1 MINKIIIFLLLALF
15 LNSCQEFK
23 NQEINNF
30 SFEKPISN
38 IGNNELANLYFE
50 NDTIKVKVFKTQ
62 EYISIHCKN
71 GKRLYRKKKFRLYGL
86 KNSND
91 LELAQSIIT
100 FNEDLKSNHLIGAY
114 SKLITIENKDYL
126 FQEEIGKRLIE
137 SNSKREGVIFKIEI
151 NDSLTLSTTKG
162 ENITPKY
169 VNSVKELV
177 KTERLNN
184 KYFNEIDWIK
194 FKDLS
199 KKYFK
204 NLNPNYYYLN
214 PVTFLLEPIFSG
226 IKVAVLP
233 TQDPEIYSTE
243 ITLDFLNYFKYS
255 EDSNSIFLKKKNTT
269 LAKKIIIPK
278 GLKVILKAGETIDLT
293 SSSSILSYSSFN
305 INGEIGKMVKVIS
318 SDSTGEGIHIL
329 QNKDSSKINYL
340 DFSNQ
345 SSLYDTLKYNH
356 QSLPSAFTVYGG
368 KVTIENSDFSNLK
381 SEDAINLFRCE
392 YKIENIKIENTFSDA
407 FDADFCL
414 GFMKNCSFINC
425 GNDGVDI
432 SGGILEISESDFLNI
447 KDKAISAGEESKL
460 KANKCMIQNSSM
472 GIISKDFSVV
482 ESIENKLLDCEI
494 GYCAFQK
501 KGEFGP
507 AEIFSTDDEI
517 SNCSVNNLIEYNSNL
532 TFNGEKI
539 RVFQNNVIDY
549 LYGKKYGKATF
560 KKN

>member
-1 MINKIIIFLLLALF
+1 MINKIISILLLALF
-15 LNSCQEFK
+15 LNSCQENK
-23 NQEINNF
+23 NQEINTF

-38 IGNNELANLYFE
+38 IENNELVNLYFE
-50 NDTIKVKVFKTQ
+50 SDTIKVKIFKSQ
-62 EYISIHCKN
+62 EYISIQCKN
-71 GKRLYRKKKFRLYGL
+71 GKRLYRKKKFRLYAL
-86 KNSND
+86 ENSND
-91 LELAQSIIT
+91 LLLARSIIA
-100 FNEDLKSNHLIGAY
+100 FNEDFKSKHLIGVY
-114 SKLITIENKDYL
+114 SKLISIENKDYL

-137 SNSKREGVIFKIEI
+137 SNSKREGVILKIEI
-151 NDSLTLSTTKG
+151 TDSVIVGTTKG
-162 ENITPKY
+162 ENIHPKFT
-169 VNSVKELV
+169 NSVIELV
-177 KTERLNN
+177 KSEKLNN
-184 KYFNEIDWIK
+184 KYFNVLDWKK

-214 PVTFLLEPIFSG
+214 PVTFQLEPIFSG
-226 IKVAVLP
+226 MLVDVLP
-233 TQDPEIYSTE
+233 SQNPKIYNHLTS
-243 ITLDFLNYFKYS
+243 LNFLNYFKYS
-255 EDSNSIFLKKKNTT
+255 EDSNSIFLKNKNTIIN
-269 LAKKIIIPK
+269 KKIMIPK
-278 GLKVILKAGETIDLT
+278 GLIVILKAGETIDLIN
-293 SSSSILSYSSFN
+293 SSSILSYSAFN
-305 INGEIGKMVKVIS
+305 INGEVGKMVKVIS
-318 SDSTGEGIHIL
+318 SDSSGQGIHII
-329 QNKDSSKINYL
+329 QNNDSSKINYL

-345 SSLYDTLKYNH
+345 LSLHDTLKSNH

-368 KVTIENSDFSNLK
+368 KVSIGNSVFTKLK

-392 YKIENIKIENTFSDA
+392 FKIENIKIKNTFSDA
-407 FDADFCL
+407 FDADFCS

-432 SGGILEISESDFLNI
+432 SGGRLEISDSEFLNI

-460 KANKCMIQNSSM
+460 KASKCRVQNSSM
-472 GIISKDFSVV
+472 GIISKDLSVV

-507 AEIFSTDDEI
+507 AEIFSIDDEI
-517 SNCSVNNLIEYNSNL
+517 SNCSVNHLIEYNSNL

-549 LYGKKYGKATF
+549 LYGKKYGKATL

>member
-1 MINKIIIFLLLALF
+1 MINKIVTFLLIALF
-15 LNSCQEFK
+15 LNSCQENK

-30 SFEKPISN
+30 SFEKPILN
-38 IGNNELANLYFE
+38 IENNELVNLYFE
-50 NDTIKVKVFKTQ
+50 SDTIKVKVFKNKK
-62 EYISIHCKN
+62 YISIHCKN
-71 GKRLYRKKKFRLYGL
+71 GKRLYSKKKFRLYGL
-86 KNSND
+86 KNNND
-91 LELAQSIIT
+91 LELARSIIS
-100 FNEDLKSNHLIGAY
+100 FNEDLKSNDLIGVY

-137 SNSKREGVIFKIEI
+137 SNSKREGVIFKIKI
-151 NDSLTLSTTKG
+151 NDSLTVGTTKS
-162 ENITPKY
+162 ENIHPKF
-169 VNSVKELV
+169 VKSVKELV

-214 PVTFLLEPIFSG
+214 PVTFRLEPIFSG
-226 IKVAVLP
+226 TKVAVLP
-233 TQDPEIYSTE
+233 TQDPEIYNPE
-243 ITLDFLNYFKYS
+243 IPLEYLKYFKYS
-255 EDSNSIFLKKKNTT
+255 EDSNSVVLKKRNTIIRN
-269 LAKKIIIPK
+269 KIMIPK
-278 GLKVILKAGETIDLT
+278 GLKVVLKAGETIDLT
-293 SSSSILSYSSFN
+293 SSGSILSYSAFN
-305 INGEIGKMVKVIS
+305 INGEIGKMVKVTS
-318 SDSTGEGIHIL
+318 SDSTGEGIHII
-329 QNKDSSKINYL
+329 QNNDSSKINYL

-345 SSLYDTLKYNH
+345 FSLYDTLKYIH

-368 KVTIENSDFSNLK
+368 KVTIENSDFKNLK
-381 SEDAINLFRCE
+381 SEDAVNLFRCE
-392 YKIENIKIENTFSDA
+392 FKIENIKIENTFSDA
-407 FDADFCL
+407 FDADFCV
-414 GFMKNCSFINC
+414 GFLKNCSFLNC

-432 SGGILEISESDFLNI
+432 SGGRLEISESKFLNI

-460 KANKCMIQNSSM
+460 KASKCTVQNSSM
-472 GIISKDFSVV
+472 GIISKDLSVV

-507 AEIFSTDDEI
+507 AEILSTSDEI
-517 SNCSVNNLIEYNSNL
+517 TNCSVNNLIEYHSSL
-532 TFNGEKI
+532 TFNGEKVK
-539 RVFQNNVIDY
+539 VFQNNVIDY

>member
-1 MINKIIIFLLLALF
+1 MINKIVIFLLLALF
-15 LNSCQEFK
+15 LSSCQENK

-50 NDTIKVKVFKTQ
+50 NDTIKIKVFKNQ

-86 KNSND
+86 KNNND
-91 LELAQSIIT
+91 LELARSIIS
-100 FNEDLKSNHLIGAY
+100 FNEDLKSNDLIGVY

-137 SNSKREGVIFKIEI
+137 SNSRREGVIFKIEI

-162 ENITPKY
+162 ENITPKF

-293 SSSSILSYSSFN
+293 SSSSILSYSPFN

-407 FDADFCL
+407 FDADFCV

>member
-1 MINKIIIFLLLALF
+1 MINKIISGLLLALF
-15 LNSCQEFK
+15 LNSCQENK
-23 NQEINNF
+23 NQEINSF
-30 SFEKPISN
+30 LFEKPISN
-38 IGNNELANLYFE
+38 IGNNELVNLYFKS
-50 NDTIKVKVFKTQ
+50 DTIQVKVFKNQ
-62 EYISIHCKN
+62 EYISVQCKN

-91 LELAQSIIT
+91 LELARSIIAL
-100 FNEDLKSNHLIGAY
+100 NEDLKSNHLIGVY

-137 SNSKREGVIFKIEI
+137 SNSKREGVILKMEI
-151 NDSLTLSTTKG
+151 TDSLAVGTTKD
-162 ENITPKY
+162 ENIHPKF
-169 VNSVKELV
+169 VKSIIELV
-177 KTERLNN
+177 KTEKLNN
-184 KYFNEIDWIK
+184 KYFNALDWIK

-204 NLNPNYYYLN
+204 NLNPTHYYLN
-214 PVTFLLEPIFSG
+214 PVTYQLEPIFSG
-226 IKVAVLP
+226 MLVDGLSSL
-233 TQDPEIYSTE
+233 DSEIYSPE
-243 ITLDFLNYFKYS
+243 ISLDFLNYFKYS
-255 EDSNSIFLKKKNTT
+255 EDSNSVGLKNKNTIISM
-269 LAKKIIIPK
+269 KIIIPK
-278 GLKVILKAGETIDLT
+278 GLNVFLKAGETIDLI
-293 SSSSILSYSSFN
+293 SSSSILSYSAFN
-305 INGEIGKMVKVIS
+305 INGEIDKMVKVIS
-318 SDSTGEGIHIL
+318 SDSTGEGIHII
-329 QNKDSSKINYL
+329 QNNDSSKINYL

-381 SEDAINLFRCE
+381 SEDAVNLFRCKF
-392 YKIENIKIENTFSDA
+392 KIVDIKIENTFSDA
-407 FDADFCL
+407 FDADFCS
-414 GFMKNCSFINC
+414 GFMKNCNFINC

-432 SGGILEISESDFLNI
+432 SGGRLEISESKFLNI

-460 KANKCMIQNSSM
+460 KAIKCTIRNSSM
-472 GIISKDFSVV
+472 GIISKDLSVV

-507 AEIFSTDDEI
+507 AEIFSNSDEI
-517 SNCSVNNLIEYNSNL
+517 TNCSVNNLIEYKSNL

>member
-1 MINKIIIFLLLALF
+1 MINKIVTFLLIALF
-15 LNSCQEFK
+15 LNSCQENK
-23 NQEINNF
+23 NQEINSF
-30 SFEKPISN
+30 SFEKPILN
-38 IGNNELANLYFE
+38 IGNNELVNLYFE
-50 NDTIKVKVFKTQ
+50 SDTIKVKVFKTQ

-91 LELAQSIIT
+91 LELARSIIS
-100 FNEDLKSNHLIGAY
+100 FNEDLKSNDLIGVY

-151 NDSLTLSTTKG
+151 TDSLAIGTTKG
-162 ENITPKY
+162 ENIHPKF

-214 PVTFLLEPIFSG
+214 PVTFRLEPIFSG
-226 IKVAVLP
+226 TIVAVSP
-233 TQDPEIYSTE
+233 TQYHEIYSPE
-243 ITLDFLNYFKYS
+243 IPLEFLKYFKYS
-255 EDSNSIFLKKKNTT
+255 EDSNSVVLKKRNTIIRN
-269 LAKKIIIPK
+269 KIMIPK
-278 GLKVILKAGETIDLT
+278 ELKVILKAGETIDLT
-293 SSSSILSYSSFN
+293 SSGSILSYSAFN
-305 INGEIGKMVKVIS
+305 INGEIGKMVKVTS
-318 SDSTGEGIHIL
+318 SDSTGEGIHII
-329 QNKDSSKINYL
+329 QNNDSSKINYL

-345 SSLYDTLKYNH
+345 FSLYDTLKYIH
-356 QSLPSAFTVYGG
+356 QSLTSAFTVYGG
-368 KVTIENSDFSNLK
+368 KVTIENSDFKNLK
-381 SEDAINLFRCE
+381 SEDAVNLFRCE
-392 YKIENIKIENTFSDA
+392 FKIGNIKIENTFSDA
-407 FDADFCL
+407 FDADFCV
-414 GFMKNCSFINC
+414 GFMKNCRFINC

-432 SGGILEISESDFLNI
+432 SGGRLEISESKFLNI

-460 KANKCMIQNSSM
+460 KASKCTVQNSSM
-472 GIISKDFSVV
+472 GIISKDLSVV

-507 AEIFSTDDEI
+507 AEILSTSDEI
-517 SNCSVNNLIEYNSNL
+517 TNCSVNNLIEYHSSL
-532 TFNGEKI
+532 TFNGEKVK
-539 RVFQNNVIDY
+539 VFQNNVIDY

>member
-1 MINKIIIFLLLALF
+1 MINKIVTFLLLALF
-15 LNSCQEFK
+15 LNSCQENK
-23 NQEINNF
+23 NQETNSF
-30 SFEKPISN
+30 SFEKPILN
-38 IGNNELANLYFE
+38 IENNELVNLYLAS
-50 NDTIKVKVFKTQ
+50 DTIKVKVFKTQ

-71 GKRLYRKKKFRLYGL
+71 GKRLYRKKKFRLYAL
-86 KNSND
+86 NNSND
-91 LELAQSIIT
+91 LELARSIIY
-100 FNEDLKSNHLIGAY
+100 FNEDLKSNDLIGVY

-151 NDSLTLSTTKG
+151 NDSIKVENTKG
-162 ENITPKY
+162 EIIHPKF
-169 VNSVKELV
+169 VNSIEDLV
-177 KTERLNN
+177 KTNKLND

-214 PVTFLLEPIFSG
+214 PVTFRLEPIFSG
-226 IKVAVLP
+226 KIVAVSP
-233 TQDPEIYSTE
+233 TQYPEIYSPE
-243 ITLDFLNYFKYS
+243 ISLDFLKYFKYS
-255 EDSNSIFLKKKNTT
+255 EDSNSVVLKKRNTIIRN
-269 LAKKIIIPK
+269 KIMIPK
-278 GLKVILKAGETIDLT
+278 GLKVVLKAGETIDLT
-293 SSSSILSYSSFN
+293 SSGSILSYSAFN
-305 INGEIGKMVKVIS
+305 INGEIGKMVKVTS
-318 SDSTGEGIHIL
+318 SDSTGEGIHII
-329 QNKDSSKINYL
+329 QNNDSSKINYL

-345 SSLYDTLKYNH
+345 FSLYDTLKYIH

-368 KVTIENSDFSNLK
+368 KVTIENSDFKNLK
-381 SEDAINLFRCE
+381 SEDAVNLFRCE
-392 YKIENIKIENTFSDA
+392 FKIGNIKIENTFSDA
-407 FDADFCL
+407 FDADFCV
-414 GFMKNCSFINC
+414 GFLKNCSFLNC

-432 SGGILEISESDFLNI
+432 SGGRLEISESEFLNI

-460 KANKCMIQNSSM
+460 KASKCMIQNSSM
-472 GIISKDFSVV
+472 GIISKDLSVV

-507 AEIFSTDDEI
+507 AEILSASDEI
-517 SNCSVNNLIEYNSNL
+517 TNCSVNNLIEYHSSL
-532 TFNGEKI
+532 TFNGEKVK
-539 RVFQNNVIDY
+539 VFQNNVIDY

>member
-1 MINKIIIFLLLALF
+1 MINKIVTFLLIALF
-15 LNSCQEFK
+15 LNSCQENK

-38 IGNNELANLYFE
+38 FENNELVNLYLE
-50 NDTIKVKVFKTQ
+50 SDTIKVKVFKTQ

-71 GKRLYRKKKFRLYGL
+71 RKRLYRKKKFRLYGL

-91 LELAQSIIT
+91 LELARSIIS
-100 FNEDLKSNHLIGAY
+100 FNEDLKSNDLIGVY
-114 SKLITIENKDYL
+114 SKLITIENKEYL

-151 NDSLTLSTTKG
+151 TDSLTVGTTKG
-162 ENITPKY
+162 ENIHPKFI
-169 VNSVKELV
+169 NSVKELV
-177 KTERLNN
+177 KTDKLNN
-184 KYFNEIDWIK
+184 KYFNVTDWIN

-204 NLNPNYYYLN
+204 NLSPNHYYLN
-214 PVTFLLEPIFSG
+214 PVTCQLEPIFSG
-226 IKVAVLP
+226 ILVDGLP
-233 TQDPEIYSTE
+233 TQDTEIYNPKIS
-243 ITLDFLNYFKYS
+243 LDFLNYFNYS
-255 EDSNSIFLKKKNTT
+255 EDSNSVVLKNKNTIIN
-269 LAKKIIIPK
+269 KKITIPK
-278 GLKVILKAGETIDLT
+278 GLNVILKAGETIDLI
-293 SSSSILSYSSFN
+293 SSSSILSYSAFK
-305 INGEIGKMVKVIS
+305 INGEIGEMVNVIS
-318 SDSTGEGIHIL
+318 SDSSGEGIHII
-329 QNKDSSKINYL
+329 QYNDSSKINYL

-345 SSLYDTLKYNH
+345 FSLYDTLKFIH

-368 KVTIENSDFSNLK
+368 KVTIENSDFKDLK
-381 SEDAINLFRCE
+381 SEDAVNLFRCE
-392 YKIENIKIENTFSDA
+392 FKIGNIKIENTFSDA
-407 FDADFCL
+407 FDADFCV
-414 GFMKNCSFINC
+414 GFMKNCTFINC

-432 SGGILEISESDFLNI
+432 SGGRLEISESKFLNI

-460 KANKCMIQNSSM
+460 KASKCTIQNSSM
-472 GIISKDFSVV
+472 GIISKDLSVV

-507 AEIFSTDDEI
+507 AEILSTSDEI
-517 SNCSVNNLIEYNSNL
+517 TNCSVNNLIEYNSSL
-532 TFNGEKI
+532 TFNGEKVK
-539 RVFQNNVIDY
+539 VFQNNVIDY

>member
-1 MINKIIIFLLLALF
+1 MIKKILTFLVIALF
-15 LNSCQEFK
+15 LNSCQENK

-30 SFEKPISN
+30 SFEKPILN
-38 IGNNELANLYFE
+38 IENNELINLYFE
-50 NDTIKVKVFKTQ
+50 GDTLKVKVLKAQ
-62 EYISIHCKN
+62 EYISFHCKN
-71 GKRLYRKKKFRLYGL
+71 GKRIYRKKKFRLYAL
-86 KNSND
+86 NNSKD
-91 LELAQSIIT
+91 LELARSIIS
-100 FNEDLKSNHLIGAY
+100 FNEDLKSNDLIGLY

-126 FQEEIGKRLIE
+126 FQEETGKRLIE

-151 NDSLTLSTTKG
+151 TDSLTIVTTKG
-162 ENITPKY
+162 ENIHPKFM
-169 VNSVKELV
+169 NSVKELV

-214 PVTFLLEPIFSG
+214 PVTFQLEPIFSG
-226 IKVAVLP
+226 TKVAVLP
-233 TQDPEIYSTE
+233 TQDPEIYNPE
-243 ITLDFLNYFKYS
+243 MPLDFLKYFKYS
-255 EDSNSIFLKKKNTT
+255 EDSNSVVLKNKNIIIR
-269 LAKKIIIPK
+269 KKIMIPK
-278 GLKVILKAGETIDLT
+278 GLKVVLKAGETIDLT
-293 SSSSILSYSSFN
+293 SSGSILSYSAFN
-305 INGEIGKMVKVIS
+305 INGEIDKMVKVIS
-318 SDSTGEGIHIL
+318 SDSTGEGIHII
-329 QNKDSSKINYL
+329 QNNDSSKINFL

-345 SSLYDTLKYNH
+345 SSLYDTLKYIH

-368 KVTIENSDFSNLK
+368 KVTIENSDFKDLK

-392 YKIENIKIENTFSDA
+392 FKIGNIKIENTFSDA
-407 FDADFCL
+407 FDADFCV
-414 GFMKNCSFINC
+414 GFMKNCSFLNC

-432 SGGILEISESDFLNI
+432 SGGRLEISESKFLNI

-460 KANKCMIQNSSM
+460 KARKCTVQNSSM
-472 GIISKDFSVV
+472 GIISKDLSVV
-482 ESIENKLLDCEI
+482 ESIENKLLGCEI

-507 AEIFSTDDEI
+507 AEILSTSDEI
-517 SNCSVNNLIEYNSNL
+517 TNCSVNNLIEYNSSL

>member
-1 MINKIIIFLLLALF
+1 MINKIVTFLLIALF
-15 LNSCQEFK
+15 LNSCQENK
-23 NQEINNF
+23 NQEINSF
-30 SFEKPISN
+30 SFEKPILN
-38 IGNNELANLYFE
+38 IGNNELVNLYFE
-50 NDTIKVKVFKTQ
+50 SDTIKVKVFKTQ

-91 LELAQSIIT
+91 LELARSIIS
-100 FNEDLKSNHLIGAY
+100 FNEDLKSNDLIGVY

-151 NDSLTLSTTKG
+151 TDSLAIGTTKG
-162 ENITPKY
+162 ENIHPKF

-214 PVTFLLEPIFSG
+214 PVTFQLEPIFSG
-226 IKVAVLP
+226 TIVAVSP
-233 TQDPEIYSTE
+233 TQYHEIYSPE
-243 ITLDFLNYFKYS
+243 IPLEFLKYFKYS
-255 EDSNSIFLKKKNTT
+255 EDSNSVVLKKRNTIIRN
-269 LAKKIIIPK
+269 KIMIPK
-278 GLKVILKAGETIDLT
+278 ELKVILKAGETIDLT
-293 SSSSILSYSSFN
+293 SSGSILSYSAFN
-305 INGEIGKMVKVIS
+305 INGEIGKMVKVTS
-318 SDSTGEGIHIL
+318 SDSTGEGIHII
-329 QNKDSSKINYL
+329 QNNDSSKINYL

-345 SSLYDTLKYNH
+345 FSLYDTLKYIH
-356 QSLPSAFTVYGG
+356 QSLTSAFTVYGG
-368 KVTIENSDFSNLK
+368 KVTIENSDFKNLK
-381 SEDAINLFRCE
+381 SEDAVNLFRCE
-392 YKIENIKIENTFSDA
+392 FKIGNIKIENTFSDA
-407 FDADFCL
+407 FDADFCV
-414 GFMKNCSFINC
+414 GFLKNCSFLNC

-432 SGGILEISESDFLNI
+432 SGGRLEISESKFLNI

-460 KANKCMIQNSSM
+460 KASKCTVQNSSM
-472 GIISKDFSVV
+472 GIISKDLSVV

-507 AEIFSTDDEI
+507 AEILSTSDEI
-517 SNCSVNNLIEYNSNL
+517 TNCLVNNLIEYHSSL
-532 TFNGEKI
+532 TFNGEKVK
-539 RVFQNNVIDY
+539 VFQNNVIDY